1 MRAWRYASGQLGL
14 SVVAESFGTYLAFF
28 YLERMGLSAAFYAL
42 ARTAYALWDAVND
55 PLFGHLSDRTK
66 TPRGRRRPWLVA
78 GIPFFLLFYVLAF
91 WVPDWAR
98 SPGVLPYYFAAAI
111 LLYETAATVVWT
123 NYGALF
129 PEMFRTLS
137 ERAQAAAL
145 KRGTELFGLLLGIG
159 LAPMVY
165 AQVGFLGMALFFAL
179 LAALALLFF
188 LGGVEEDPR
197 AGSGLG
203 ILASFRLVLENRAFW
218 VAALV
223 GLLFEFGRTVIQTA
237 MAFYAKHSLG
247 LPEGATT
254 FLFAAVF
261 LVALPSAFLWGRLA
275 RALGGKRAWRL
286 SHLLMGLA
294 AFLLFLPQDLVSAL
308 LVGGLVGVGF
318 AGVRVTG
325 EVVMAKVIDL
335 DAERTGTRREG
346 AYYSLVGFFGRTSG
360 ALVGLAFALLGP
372 LFGYVSGENPGPSP
386 DLAFRFLIAVVPG
399 VAILLAYLLTAFF
412 PHEVRE

>member
-1 MRAWRYASGQLGL
+1 MKAWRYASGQLGL
-14 SVVAESFGTYLAFF
+14 TLVSESFGTYLAFF
-28 YLERMGLSAAFYAL
+28 YLERLGLSAAFYAL
-42 ARTAYALWDAVND
+42 ARTVYALWDAVND

-66 TPRGRRRPWLVA
+66 TPLGRRRPWLLL
-78 GIPFFLLFYVLAF
+78 GIPLFLVAYVLVF

-111 LLYETAATVVWT
+111 VLYETLATVVWT

-129 PEMFRTLS
+129 PEMFRTLP
-137 ERAQAAAL
+137 ERAQTAAL
-145 KRGTELFGLLLGIG
+145 KRGTELFGLILGIA

-165 AQVGFLGMALFFAL
+165 ARLGFLGMALLF
-179 LAALALLFF
+179 AALALGAFLFF
-188 LGGVEEDPR
+188 LRGVEEDPQ
-197 AGSGLG
+197 AQSGLG
-203 ILASFRLVLENRAFW
+203 LRESFRLVLANRAFW
-218 VAALV
+218 VVALV
-223 GLLFEFGRTVIQTA
+223 GLLFEFGRMVIQTG

-247 LPEGATT
+247 LPEAATT

-261 LVALPSAFLWGRLA
+261 LVALPSVFLWGWLA
-275 RALGGKRAWRL
+275 QVLGGKRAWRYA
-286 SHLLMGLA
+286 HLLMGLA
-294 AFLLFLPQDLVSAL
+294 ALLLFLPQSLPAAL
-308 LVGGLVGVGF
+308 LAGALVGVGF

-346 AYYSLVGFFGRTSG
+346 AYYSLVGLLGRASG
-360 ALVGLAFALLGP
+360 ALVGLSFALLGP
-372 LFGYVSGENPGPSP
+372 LFGYVSGENPGPNP
-386 DLAFRFLIAVVPG
+386 GLAFRFLISVVPG